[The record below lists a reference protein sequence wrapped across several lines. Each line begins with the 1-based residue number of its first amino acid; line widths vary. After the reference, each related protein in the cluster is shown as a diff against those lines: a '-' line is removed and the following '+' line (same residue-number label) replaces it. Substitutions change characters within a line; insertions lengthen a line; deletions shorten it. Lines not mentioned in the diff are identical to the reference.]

1 MRVWW
6 CKTRGTASYPQRL
19 ALLVEQVGDVL
30 RHPLHQ
36 VPGVVPLDLEL
47 ALLLI
52 VNLQRGS
59 TQGESNTR
67 SPETN
72 CSISEITQV
81 TQRRDAIDLGMTAGR
96 LLFLALAGSRHSP
109 KSCWPERHS

>member
-1 MRVWW
+1 MCVLCMRAVVQ
-6 CKTRGTASYPQRL
+6 TRGTASYPQRL

-67 SPETN
+67 SPELIVQLAKSQKSHSGGTPL
-72 CSISEITQV
+72 ISAGLFF
-81 TQRRDAIDLGMTAGR
+81 RRAGR
-96 LLFLALAGSRHSP
+96 LPSRP
-109 KSCWPERHS
+109 